1 MLKRRIDSV
10 AAVGAATALLS
21 LAFGYVQYRPNRI
34 ANGTSIPVWH
44 VATPVQLILL
54 GALLILIVLN
64 VLRVAGG
71 ALDARRCALRGIFGN
86 LLIILIFLITAT
98 NAQRLIPHGQQ
109 FARISFAPGLWIATL
124 GGYLLILS
132 ALREMKAGTSVR
144 LLTSLLAVV
153 ALIAFA
159 ASGVFDHLSI
169 WQEYVA
175 RRDRF
180 VAQFGVHMSLSLGA
194 TGLALLI
201 GLPLGVWAFRRNPAE
216 RPIFVV
222 VNTVQTIPSLALF
235 GLLIAPLAYLSRQVG
250 FLRTLGIEG
259 IGWAPALIALTL
271 YALLPITRNTFTSL
285 KILDPAIIDAGR
297 GMGMSRRQVLLRV
310 EIPLAAPV
318 ILGGIR
324 TSLVQAIG
332 NTTVAALI
340 GAGGFGTFIFQGLG
354 QAVPDMILLG
364 TIPVIALAVAVDK
377 GMELLIRLITPR
389 GLQRAAEQ
397 RARGVAA

>member
-1 MLKRRIDSV
+1 MLTRRIDSV

-34 ANGTSIPVWH
+34 ANGIPEPIWH
-44 VATPVQLILL
+44 VATPLELILL
-54 GALLILIVLN
+54 LAILIFTVLI
-64 VLRVAGG
+64 VLRVAGQ
-71 ALDARRCALRGIFGN
+71 AVDRRRCVLRGVLGN
-86 LLIILIFLITAT
+86 LLIVLIFLIAAT
-98 NAQRLIPHGQQ
+98 NAQRLIPHGEQ
-109 FARISFAPGLWIATL
+109 FARISFAPGLWIAAL
-124 GGYLLILS
+124 GGYLLIVS
-132 ALREMKAGTSVR
+132 SLREMSADAPMR
-144 LLTSLLAVV
+144 LVISLLAVAALV
-153 ALIAFA
+153 ALA
-159 ASGVFDHLSI
+159 ATGSFDHLSL
-169 WQEYVA
+169 WQEYLA
-175 RRDRF
+175 RKDRF
-180 VAQFGVHMSLSLGA
+180 VAQFGVHMGLSLGA

-201 GLPLGVWAFRRNPAE
+201 GLPLGIWAFRRNPAE

-235 GLLIAPLAYLSRQVG
+235 GLLIAPLAYLSRQSQ
-250 FLRTLGIEG
+250 FLKTLGIEG

-285 KILDPAIIDAGR
+285 KILDPAVIDAGK
-297 GMGMSRRQVLLRV
+297 GMGMSRRQILLRI

-354 QAVPDMILLG
+354 QAVPDMVLLG
-364 TIPVIALAVAVDK
+364 TIPVITLAVAVDK
-377 GMELLIRLITPR
+377 AMGLLVRLITPR
-389 GLQRAAEQ
+389 GIQRASKNRVRE
-397 RARGVAA
+397 AAA